1 VVQPAFVPF
10 VIKALF
16 KIQLHLAQDVFS
28 KEGRIFL
35 AQIRTDKILKQ
46 LEVSMKQLKCYLCL
60 GWMMIAIVLTSC
72 SIQSAILEK
81 VPADAKYQ
89 PLLATVEIDRAKI
102 VMGETVYV
110 PVYSHIYH
118 FNSKDDVINLSA
130 TLSIRNTDLTNSII
144 ITAVRYYDTNGK
156 LIKQYIKTPSEL
168 RSMASTD
175 FLVESDDTSGGIGA
189 NFLVEWVSEQAVF
202 EPVIEAVMISTVS
215 TQGISFLSPGRVV
228 KRYNEDK

>member
-144 ITAVRYYDTNGK
+144 ITAVRYY
-156 LIKQYIKTPSEL
+156 IKTPSEL